1 MILGYTMDL
10 ILGISLA
17 AAVLLTQNGPLRSL
31 IPSRPLTSDMELQTS
46 GSSPRSTPTEV
57 LSVQQP
63 NGSTRRKYE
72 TTVIAG
78 FKEYADAALFLA
90 VSIQIA
96 AVVVLVRKDF
106 GINANGLGGITVEIT
121 WTVSL
126 LTMLPMVLLISLSSI
141 RLDRPHLRFFLVCI
155 CWALFMYTFI
165 SRMIATYG
173 PSQIGTG
180 GAAVISPHDWAIV
193 EGLCLQ
199 GVKLLTRT
207 EATVLNAFGIGGSI
221 FLSLIILG
229 KFFFCLPNQDPNTK
243 GTRERSLIFKIFHSK
258 NISSLFIFGV
268 FVFGVPQIW
277 AIIRL
282 RDSQQSMARTILQ
295 DFVDNQ
301 WTFGQVVAVVV
312 FSSVFVELL
321 YSHFQQV
328 AASV

>member
-1 MILGYTMDL
+1 
-10 ILGISLA
+10 
-17 AAVLLTQNGPLRSL
+17 
-31 IPSRPLTSDMELQTS
+31 
-46 GSSPRSTPTEV
+46 
-57 LSVQQP
+57 
-63 NGSTRRKYE
+63 
-72 TTVIAG
+72 
-78 FKEYADAALFLA
+78 
-90 VSIQIA
+90 
-96 AVVVLVRKDF
+96 
-106 GINANGLGGITVEIT
+106 
-121 WTVSL
+121 
-126 LTMLPMVLLISLSSI
+126 
-141 RLDRPHLRFFLVCI
+141 
-155 CWALFMYTFI
+155 MYTFI

-328 AASV
+328 TASA